1 MLDASTLKL
10 YAITDRRWLRGMS
23 LEEAVEE
30 AVLGGATFVQLREK
44 HLDGEAFS
52 EEALRVQAICRKYR
66 VPFVLDDNV
75 ALAREIDADGVHV
88 GQEDMPASEVR
99 KLLGPDKIVGVTAK
113 TVEAALKAERDGAD
127 YLGVGA
133 IFETHSHD
141 HPVHTSVET
150 LEAIAHAVSIPIIAI
165 GGIKADNMQVLCG
178 TDIAGIAV
186 ISAIFADPD
195 PRAAAAA
202 LRARVDN
209 IVS

>member
-1 MLDASTLKL
+1 MLDQSTLKL
-10 YAITDRRWLRGMS
+10 YAITDRRWLKGMTLS
-23 LEEAVEE
+23 EAVEE
-30 AVLGGATFVQLREK
+30 AILGGATFVQLREK
-44 HLDGEAFS
+44 HLS
-52 EEALRVQAICRKYR
+52 EEDFRREALEMQTVCWKHH

-75 ALAREIDADGVHV
+75 ALAKEIDADGVHV
-88 GQEDMPASEVR
+88 GQEDMPAYEVR

-113 TVEAALKAERDGAD
+113 TVEAALKAEKDGAD

-133 IFETHSHD
+133 IFETHSHE

-150 LEAIAHAVSIPIIAI
+150 LEAIARAVSIPIIAI
-165 GGIKADNMQVLCG
+165 GGIKVDNMQILSV

-186 ISAIFADPD
+186 ISAIFADPN

-202 LRARVDN
+202 LRAQIDT

>member
-1 MLDASTLKL
+1 MLDQSTLKL
-10 YAITDRRWLRGMS
+10 YAITDRRWLKGMTLS
-23 LEEAVEE
+23 EAVEE
-30 AVLGGATFVQLREK
+30 AILGGATFVQLREK
-44 HLDGEAFS
+44 HLS
-52 EEALRVQAICRKYR
+52 EEDFRREALEMQTVCWKHH

-75 ALAREIDADGVHV
+75 ALAKEIDADGVHV
-88 GQEDMPASEVR
+88 GQEDMPAYEVR

-113 TVEAALKAERDGAD
+113 TVEAALKAEKDGAD

-133 IFETHSHD
+133 IFETHSHE

-150 LEAIAHAVSIPIIAI
+150 LEAIARAVSIPIIAI
-165 GGIKADNMQVLCG
+165 GGIKVDNMQILSG

-186 ISAIFADPD
+186 ISAIFADPN

-202 LRARVDN
+202 LRAQIDT

>member
-1 MLDASTLKL
+1 MLDQSTLKL
-10 YAITDRRWLRGMS
+10 YAITDRRWLKGMTLS
-23 LEEAVEE
+23 EAVEE
-30 AVLGGATFVQLREK
+30 AILGGATFVQLREK
-44 HLDGEAFS
+44 HLS
-52 EEALRVQAICRKYR
+52 EEDFRREALEMQTVCRKHH

-75 ALAREIDADGVHV
+75 ALAKEIDADGVHV
-88 GQEDMPASEVR
+88 GQEDMPAYEVR

-113 TVEAALKAERDGAD
+113 TVEAALKAEKDGAD

-133 IFETHSHD
+133 IFETHSHE

-150 LEAIAHAVSIPIIAI
+150 LEAIARAVSIPIIAI
-165 GGIKADNMQVLCG
+165 GGIKVGNMQILSG

-186 ISAIFADPD
+186 ISAIFADPN

-202 LRARVDN
+202 LRAQIDT

>member
-1 MLDASTLKL
+1 MLDQSTLKL
-10 YAITDRRWLRGMS
+10 YAITDRRWLKGMTLS
-23 LEEAVEE
+23 EAVEE
-30 AVLGGATFVQLREK
+30 AILGGATFVQLREK
-44 HLDGEAFS
+44 HLS
-52 EEALRVQAICRKYR
+52 EEDFRREALEMQTVCWKHH

-75 ALAREIDADGVHV
+75 ALAKEIDADGVHV
-88 GQEDMPASEVR
+88 GQEDMPAYEVR

-113 TVEAALKAERDGAD
+113 TVEAALKAEKDGAV

-133 IFETHSHD
+133 IFETHSHE

-150 LEAIAHAVSIPIIAI
+150 LEAIARAVSIPIIAI
-165 GGIKADNMQVLCG
+165 GGIKVDNMQILSG

-186 ISAIFADPD
+186 ISAIFADPN

-202 LRARVDN
+202 LRAQIDT